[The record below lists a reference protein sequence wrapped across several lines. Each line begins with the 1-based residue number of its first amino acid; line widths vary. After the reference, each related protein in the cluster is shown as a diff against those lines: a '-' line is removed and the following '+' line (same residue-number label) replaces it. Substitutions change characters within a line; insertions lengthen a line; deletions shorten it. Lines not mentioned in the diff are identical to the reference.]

1 MVTFQKGSQSSSRE
15 ASSWPLR
22 SYSHVKCL
30 VSVRLRS
37 TDHTEGQW
45 NVVTFTSSLNV
56 TDKVRELC
64 WMHNIDYT
72 PLEAILAFI
81 LKSLLD
87 SPWTLIHW
95 SNQNTV
101 FNLNAVHSAL
111 SIISVQTMTLSSE
124 GDQLRYA
131 YYIMPLCYYFMFRKK
146 TCLQIC
152 RCRIEQWIKNKSS
165 DKYLLVSEAFGCS
178 ASHVEAF
185 MNTLSLSSTGG

>member
-1 MVTFQKGSQSSSRE
+1 MLSALCLSDWDLPITLKDNEMLWRSLHHWMWLTRYVSFAECITLITLHWKLYWLLF
-15 ASSWPLR
+15 WNLR
-22 SYSHVKCL
+22 WTV
-30 VSVRLRS
+30 
-37 TDHTEGQW
+37 
-45 NVVTFTSSLNV
+45 
-56 TDKVRELC
+56 
-64 WMHNIDYT
+64 
-72 PLEAILAFI
+72 
-81 LKSLLD
+81 
-87 SPWTLIHW
+87 PWTLIHW

-111 SIISVQTMTLSSE
+111 SIISVQAMTLSSE